1 MAQHDYNIANQTAPT
16 FRADLNLLL
25 DAIVS
30 NNSGTTAPSTTFA
43 NMFWYDTTAEVM
55 KQRNEA
61 NSAWVTLDFTSTG
74 SLTQTQAEDATST
87 VFGSVSGQ
95 RLFQAIAEQAI
106 GVGQDWKNVVG
117 SRVANTSY
125 QNTTGRTIMVLIRY
139 RDGNDAEFQISSN
152 NSGWLT
158 VQSANN
164 NQDGNMSAIIP
175 HGYYYRITANMGGRT
190 WAELR

>member
-1 MAQHDYNIANQTAPT
+1 LAQHDYNIANQTAPT

-158 VQSANN
+158 VQSGNN
-164 NQDGNMSAIIP
+164 NEDGNMSAIIP
-175 HGYYYRITANMGGRT
+175 DSYYYRITANMGDRT
-190 WAELR
+190 WVELR

>member
-158 VQSANN
+158 VQSGNN
-164 NQDGNMSAIIP
+164 NEDGNMSAIIP
-175 HGYYYRITANMGGRT
+175 DSYYYRITANMGDRT
-190 WAELR
+190 WVELR